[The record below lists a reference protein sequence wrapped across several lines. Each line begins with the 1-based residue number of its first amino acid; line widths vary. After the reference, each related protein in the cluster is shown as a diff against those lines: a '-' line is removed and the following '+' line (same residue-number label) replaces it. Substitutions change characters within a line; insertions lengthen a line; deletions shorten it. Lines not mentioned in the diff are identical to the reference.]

1 MYESKTRLQNMQLF
15 INAWT
20 INYTITEISFT
31 KSEWVNRIWHEL
43 WLRKLWSG
51 NMAWFMIEKIVTYP
65 SPPAVLVVCWSMPV
79 SPEAHNLL
87 PPLLQTE
94 TDEGGGWLPGSS
106 FPWEG
111 GKCCS
116 HSQTPTEAAH
126 STYRP
131 RQQYQLIY
139 YRTWCSQMYIYSNSY
154 CVNQRYNSKSKI
166 TSWYS
171 YLVTLYI
178 HILKSSIV
186 IIS

>member
-1 MYESKTRLQNMQLF
+1 MNQTPGSKNMQLF

-43 WLRKLWSG
+43 WLRKLWPG
-51 NMAWFMIEKIVTYP
+51 NMAWFMIEKTLTYP

-87 PPLLQTE
+87 PPLLQME

-106 FPWEG
+106 SPWEG
-111 GKCCS
+111 GKYCS

-139 YRTWCSQMYIYSNSY
+139 YKT
-154 CVNQRYNSKSKI
+154 
-166 TSWYS
+166 
-171 YLVTLYI
+171 
-178 HILKSSIV
+178 
-186 IIS
+186 